1 MAKQLILAVAGS
13 GKTRKIVEALNNEQ
27 RFLIVTYTD
36 ANESNLRNR
45 VIAKFGKMPLNV
57 HIFTYFSFLY
67 NFCYKPYLS
76 DVWKAKG
83 ICWDDS
89 KINRFASSN
98 TREFYMDSLGR
109 LFHSRIAKL
118 CMQSVN
124 DIQNRIEKFYDCF
137 LVDEVQDFASHDFDL
152 LMHILPNRVDSL
164 LVGDYYQHTYDTSRD
179 GSKGKGL
186 HSSVDNFKNAYCKY
200 GVSVDESSLSYSYR
214 CPQAICE
221 YVSTHVGY
229 KISSAI
235 ESSGDVRIL
244 KEDCEI
250 KKILEDDSIPK
261 LFYQKA
267 YKYMGR
273 CYNWGAVKGIDDF
286 QDVCVVLNGSTMKTY
301 PHFEKLPSITKNKLY
316 VAMTRAHRNLYL
328 LDEKRLKN
336 IRIAH

>member
-13 GKTRKIVEALNNEQ
+13 GKTRRIVESLNNEQ

-36 ANESNLRNR
+36 ANESNLRSR

-98 TREFYMDSLGR
+98 TREFYTDPLGR

-118 CMQSVN
+118 CMPFAN
-124 DIQNRIEKFYDCF
+124 DIQNRIDKFYDCF

-152 LMHILPNRVDSL
+152 LMHILPNSADSL

-179 GSKGKGL
+179 GNKKKGL
-186 HSSVDNFKNAYCKY
+186 HSSIENFKNAYRKY
-200 GVSVDESSLSYSYR
+200 RVSVDESSLSHSYR
-214 CPQAICE
+214 CPQEICD
-221 YVSTHVGY
+221 YVNTHIGY
-229 KISSAI
+229 KINSAI
-235 ESSGDVRIL
+235 ESGGEVRML
-244 KEDCEI
+244 EDKCEI
-250 KKILEDDSIPK
+250 KKILEDDSVPK

-267 YKYMGR
+267 YTYSGR
-273 CYNWGAVKGIDDF
+273 CYNWGTVKGIDSF
-286 QDVCVVLNGSTMKTY
+286 QDVCVVLNRSAMKVCPY
-301 PHFEKLPSITKNKLY
+301 FEKLPSITKNKLY
-316 VAMTRAHRNLYL
+316 VAMTRAHRNVYL

-336 IRIAH
+336 I